1 MTREILFRGYY
12 PDENRWVYGTY
23 FQCGEAFILKQKKGR
38 RFEYWMVDKFT
49 VGQYSGFND
58 RYGNKLF
65 EGDIVWVRDA
75 LDGKI
80 KREGRILYFEILGEW
95 VVGLKKPNHFEKTVY
110 GGNPELRYYNR
121 QCEKAYDGMKERTVC
136 DDYIEEKWGCEE

>member
-1 MTREILFRGYY
+1 MTRKILFRGYY
-12 PDENRWVYGTY
+12 PDDNVWVYGSY
-23 FQCGEAFILKQKKGR
+23 LQLKEAFICKQKEGR

-65 EGDIVWVRDA
+65 DGDIVWVRDA

-80 KREGRILYFEILGEW
+80 KREGRIRYLENLGEW
-95 VVGLKKPNHFEKTVY
+95 VVGLNEPNHYEKTVH
-110 GGNPELRYYNR
+110 GGTPELRYYNR
-121 QCEKAYDGMKERTVC
+121 QCEKAYDGMKERTVY
-136 DDYIEEKWGCEE
+136 DDYIDEKWGCEE